1 MKIDRNILDR
11 LAIPTAGGNR
21 RGRLLRHY
29 FLISVLL
36 IAGALIASGLL
47 EIYFRYQESME
58 QLAFQQREA
67 ANVAALK
74 IQTFIHDIETAMK
87 AATKH
92 QSTDS
97 QKSSADYEFE
107 LKKLFYLA
115 LPITEASVIA
125 LDGIA
130 MTHISRSHAVSL
142 DADRNFSHSAA
153 FQKAVQGQ
161 SYFGPVYFVRESEPY
176 ITIALPIERYT
187 GRVVGVLQAEVNLK
201 YVWEVISAIR
211 QGRAGYAYAVTR
223 AGELIAHPDMSLVLQ
238 DRKVTQLDQVKA
250 AFDPALGVA
259 QAKAVVADSLSG
271 DKVFSSYAL
280 IPTLDWA
287 VIVEQPVREA
297 YEPLY
302 GSMLRTASLVLVGL
316 VVALLASLFVARR
329 VLGPLELLRTGTERI
344 GGGDLD
350 FRLNIKSGDE
360 IEILADE
367 FNKMTEHLSAAYTGL
382 EHKVAERT
390 QALTIANEKLEEASK
405 LKSQFLANVN
415 HELRTPVSAIIGYG
429 RLVLRETEGQI
440 SQLQREN
447 LQDLLHNAERLLSQI
462 DSLLDFAKIE
472 AGKIEVRVEPVSVE
486 ELIREAIST
495 VEPTLKNGDVRLI
508 QEIAPGIP
516 TLNTD
521 REKLRQIILN
531 LLDNAVKFTERGEIK
546 ISASQQNG
554 WFRLAVSDPGV
565 GIGKENLTKIF
576 EEFHQ
581 GDRSSNKKYKGTG
594 LGLAIVKKFVNLLGG
609 EVGVESEVGKGSVF
623 TVTLPLAHGEGVS
636 LKSIGIRTSHRG
648 DAEGAE

>member
-1 MKIDRNILDR
+1 MKIDRNILER

-115 LPITEASVIA
+115 PPITEASVIA

-142 DADRNFSHSAA
+142 DADRNFSRSAA

-271 DKVFSSYAL
+271 AKVFSSYAV
-280 IPTLDWA
+280 IPNLNWA
-287 VIVEQPVREA
+287 VIVEQPVSEA

-302 GSMLRTASLVLVGL
+302 ASMLRTSSLVLVGL

-329 VLGPLELLRTGTERI
+329 VLGPLELLRKGTERI

-382 EHKVAERT
+382 ERKVAERT

-486 ELIREAIST
+486 ELIRGAIST

-516 TLNTD
+516 ALNTD

-623 TVTLPLAHGEGVS
+623 TVTLPLAHE
-636 LKSIGIRTSHRG
+636 RG
-648 DAEGAE
+648 CL